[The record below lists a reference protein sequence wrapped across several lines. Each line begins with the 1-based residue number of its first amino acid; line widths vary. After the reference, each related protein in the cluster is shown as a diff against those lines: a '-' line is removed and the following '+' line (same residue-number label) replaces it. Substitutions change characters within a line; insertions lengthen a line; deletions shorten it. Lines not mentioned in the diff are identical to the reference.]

1 MKNKERKSFIPLK
14 RKSDI
19 NNVFDK
25 ARVKRQGGFTLR
37 AIENGVNITRLLIIP
52 MHGYGNAVEIN
63 LLKRRVRE
71 IFRHCEN
78 IIPGYDIVIAVNK
91 VEKENDYFT
100 LKSKIERLLMH
111 NNLITRGIDI

>member
-52 MHGYGNAVEIN
+52 MHGYGNAVERN

-71 IFRHCEN
+71 SFRHCEN
-78 IIPGYDIVIAVNK
+78 LIPGYDIVIAVNK